1 MLWKRCSTRP
11 TAARTKRFPVLHG
24 PYTRPQKVELC
35 TFCPFCTAV
44 SAVLVVSGRRST
56 VGAMWWLKRA
66 IAVVVAALL
75 CLTLPAPPANAAGRL
90 VVGMPILIGGKGSCS
105 LGFFG
110 LNARGDRMAV
120 TAGHCSRAVGEVVH
134 ASGGIPIGL
143 VVSRL
148 RDAQD
153 SEGRLTGSRG
163 YTLIGLYRRFGLQP
177 YFAGTGKV
185 TEGDFIT
192 KYGDRSGKTSGVVTA
207 VRSVAD
213 RPDLGL
219 IASDI
224 VHLPGD
230 SGSPWV
236 RRGLTLIGMGSSGN
250 MEKSGGTAGSQGQP
264 ISSVINMIRDGAGVW
279 GSRFNVWIE

>member
-1 MLWKRCSTRP
+1 
-11 TAARTKRFPVLHG
+11 
-24 PYTRPQKVELC
+24 
-35 TFCPFCTAV
+35 
-44 SAVLVVSGRRST
+44 
-56 VGAMWWLKRA
+56 MWWLKRA

-75 CLTLPAPPANAAGRL
+75 CLTLPTPPSAHAAGRL
-90 VVGMPILIGGKGSCS
+90 VVGMPILIGGKACS

-110 LNARGDRMAV
+110 LNVRGDRMAV
-120 TAGHCSRAVGEVVH
+120 TAGHCSRAVGEVVY

-148 RDAQD
+148 RDAQNAK
-153 SEGRLTGSRG
+153 GKLTGSRG

-177 YFAGTGKV
+177 YFAGIGKV

-192 KYGDRSGKTSGVVTA
+192 KYGERSGKTSGVVMA

-219 IASDI
+219 ISSDM
-224 VHLPGD
+224 VQLPGD

-236 RRGLTLIGMGSSGN
+236 RRGLTLIGMGSSGD

>member
-1 MLWKRCSTRP
+1 
-11 TAARTKRFPVLHG
+11 
-24 PYTRPQKVELC
+24 
-35 TFCPFCTAV
+35 
-44 SAVLVVSGRRST
+44 
-56 VGAMWWLKRA
+56 
-66 IAVVVAALL
+66 
-75 CLTLPAPPANAAGRL
+75 
-90 VVGMPILIGGKGSCS
+90 
-105 LGFFG
+105 
-110 LNARGDRMAV
+110 MAV

-148 RDAQD
+148 RDAQN

-192 KYGDRSGKTSGVVTA
+192 KYGDRSGKTSGVVKA